1 MLYYDDRIDVSEGTD
16 IMKETKKCII
26 CYYEITNKNY
36 STTKRITTTKKC
48 IVFWYF
54 LQIYIDLLRNA
65 DLSEKMQI
73 FEMVI
78 IQRLVSKFK
87 KINY

>member
-1 MLYYDDRIDVSEGTD
+1 MIYYDDRIDVSEGTD
-16 IMKETKKCII
+16 IMKATKKCII

-54 LQIYIDLLRNA
+54 L
-65 DLSEKMQI
+65 
-73 FEMVI
+73 
-78 IQRLVSKFK
+78 
-87 KINY
+87 

>member
-16 IMKETKKCII
+16 IMKATKKCII

-36 STTKRITTTKKC
+36 STTKKC

-54 LQIYIDLLRNA
+54 L
-65 DLSEKMQI
+65 
-73 FEMVI
+73 
-78 IQRLVSKFK
+78 
-87 KINY
+87 